1 MLVFTRFWSQAAGGL
16 PQVFW
21 TLWAALLVNRV
32 GAFGMLFLPLYLT
45 EGRGL
50 SLTMAGLV
58 TAGYGIGG
66 AGGSLLGGV
75 LADTWG
81 RRATMVTAN
90 GVAAALMLA
99 LGFAE
104 PLPLI
109 AVLTALVG
117 VFHSM
122 PGPATVAAIIDVVPE
137 DGRARAF
144 NLQFWAFNLGT
155 AVAAALAGLVASVDF
170 FLLFA
175 LDAAMTAVTAVIV
188 RVAVPETL
196 ALSRETGVLERRG
209 TSRPAR
215 PWSTRPWP
223 PRPWGQRPGRP
234 ASAQQRVADPTRRP
248 GGLITALTDPAF
260 MAFVGLTF
268 VLALL
273 GSQSSILQLAMD
285 GDGLPPSAYGIV
297 AAVPGVLIVLGQLF
311 VPRLIAGRLKGRV
324 LALAV
329 AFTGIGYLT
338 VTFADVFGAYLAAAA
353 IWTVGQML
361 AAPPNAEV
369 IAELAPAE
377 LRARYQA
384 VFFLTFPASGFVAP
398 ALGGWSLE
406 HLGDVHWILVGLV
419 GLAAAGG
426 HLLASG
432 PRERRVARMLSARV
446 AAPGVGVPA

>member
-1 MLVFTRFWSQAAGGL
+1 MFSRFWSQAAGGL
-16 PQVFW
+16 PRVFW
-21 TLWAALLVNRV
+21 TLWTALLVNRV

-50 SLTMAGLV
+50 TLTLAGLV

-66 AGGSLLGGV
+66 AAGSLLGGV

-90 GVAAALMLA
+90 TIAAGLMLTLA
-99 LGFAE
+99 FAE
-104 PLPLI
+104 PLPFI
-109 AVLTALVG
+109 AVLTALIG

-122 PGPATVAAIIDVVPE
+122 SGPATVAAIIDVVPE
-137 DGRARAF
+137 EGRARAF
-144 NLQFWAFNLGT
+144 NLQFWAFNLGM
-155 AVAAALAGLVASVDF
+155 AVAAALAGVIASVDF

-175 LDAAMTAVTAVIV
+175 LDAAMTAATALIV
-188 RVAVPETL
+188 RFAVPETL
-196 ALSRETGVLERRG
+196 GVLERRG

-234 ASAQQRVADPTRRP
+234 AGSAQRS

-329 AFTGIGYLT
+329 AFTGVGYLT
-338 VTFADVFGAYLAAAA
+338 VTFADLFGAYLAAAA
-353 IWTVGQML
+353 IWTIGQML

-369 IAELAPAE
+369 IAELAPAA

-406 HLGDVHWILVGLV
+406 HLGDVHWVLVGLL

-432 PRERRVARMLSARV
+432 PRERRVARLLATRAST
-446 AAPGVGVPA
+446 PGVGVPA